1 MMPLTFA
8 NEGETNIIKKI
19 GGNDEVKAFLSNL
32 GFVVGGEATVVAQI
46 NGNIIVNVKEA
57 RVALGKEMA
66 NKIMV

>member
-1 MMPLTFA
+1 MMPLTYA
-8 NEGETNIIKKI
+8 NEGEANIIKKI
-19 GGNDEVKAFLSNL
+19 GGNDEARTFLSNL
-32 GFVVGGEATVVAQI
+32 GFVVGGEVTVVAQV